1 MINVGICD
9 DDPLVLSY
17 LAATL
22 ARVDDIAVVHQC
34 AGGHEALAAPPV
46 DLWLMDIR
54 MPGISGV
61 ETCRALTSRP
71 DPPRVLLL
79 TSLSTT
85 SLTEAVDAGACGFL
99 YKDTPAKALAAAIR
113 TADAGIFVH
122 SPDAA
127 RGLTTRVTSR
137 EPAPD
142 GVLRDAVDHELIRA
156 INAGRSY
163 DEMAG
168 ALGMSVSGV
177 KKRVGI
183 LMKRA
188 GVSSRPQLMAQSV
201 SWSTQPSESP
211 RPDSPAPA

>member
-1 MINVGICD
+1 MISVGICD

-85 SLTEAVDAGACGFL
+85 SLTEAVGAGACGFL

-113 TADAGIFVH
+113 AADAGIFVH
-122 SPDAA
+122 SPGAAGGPATRGSSPEGGPRRSAA
-127 RGLTTRVTSR
+127 RRRRPRADPRHQRRTRLR
-137 EPAPD
+137 PD
-142 GVLRDAVDHELIRA
+142 GRGAGHVGVRGQE
-156 INAGRSY
+156 AGRHPHEARGRQQPPPA
-163 DEMAG
+163 DGTVRLLVNA
-168 ALGMSVSGV
+168 AIGV
-177 KKRVGI
+177 
-183 LMKRA
+183 
-188 GVSSRPQLMAQSV
+188 
-201 SWSTQPSESP
+201 
-211 RPDSPAPA
+211 APPG

>member
-1 MINVGICD
+1 MITVGICD
-9 DDPLVLSY
+9 DDALVLSY
-17 LAATL
+17 LTSTL
-22 ARVDDIAVVHQC
+22 SRVDDIAVVHQC
-34 AGGHEALAAPPV
+34 AGGREALAASPV
-46 DLWLMDIR
+46 DIWLMDIR

-61 ETCRALTSRP
+61 QACRSLTSRP
-71 DPPRVLLL
+71 NPPRVLLL

-85 SLTEAVDAGACGFL
+85 TLPEAIAAGASGFL
-99 YKDTPAKALAAAIR
+99 YKDTPGKALAAAIR
-113 TADAGIFVH
+113 TAHSGIFVH

-127 RGLTTRVTSR
+127 RALTTRVTSR

-163 DEMAG
+163 DQMAE

-188 GVSSRPQLMAQSV
+188 GVTSRPQLMAQSA
-201 SWSTQPSESP
+201 SWGISP
-211 RPDSPAPA
+211 VPGTAHTSKDH